1 MNPNNKFE
9 VMNAF
14 RVGNSPSTPE
24 LIQKRHSNIRKN
36 TLLLRKLV
44 ECNKDEQDF
53 AHIYGYL

>member
-1 MNPNNKFE
+1 
-9 VMNAF
+9 MNAF